1 MPARA
6 PDLPAAL
13 RARVL
18 APAAPDVS
26 LVAQALLD
34 LGGDSLAAL
43 VFFGSR
49 RTQASPDPQSAYDVV
64 ILTRDDAR
72 YYRALHTKGALRRPG
87 RVSAASRVLAPSQV
101 SLATP
106 PAGAASLR
114 VKGSVMTLDVFER
127 ETSPRRHDHFVVA
140 RMFQATSL
148 LYAADD
154 AVRERVLAALVAAH
168 RATFEWVRPSLPA
181 TFDVLDY
188 GRTLLA
194 VSMRAEIRPE
204 PTGRARTLWNSQR
217 DYLDP
222 VYACL
227 LDELRAEGRL
237 TEGEPGRY
245 ALAQPVGPAERWRL
259 RRYFQRSLVR
269 ATARWAKHMVTF
281 EGWLDYIVHK
291 AERHTGATITL
302 SARERRWPLVFLWPR
317 MLRYLHKGRATKES

>member
-6 PDLPAAL
+6 PDLAAVV

-18 APAAPDVS
+18 APVAPDVS
-26 LVAQALLD
+26 LLARALLE
-34 LGGDSLAAL
+34 LGGEHVAAL

-49 RTQASPDPQSAYDVV
+49 RTQANPDPQSAYDIV
-64 ILTRDDAR
+64 ILTHDDTR
-72 YYRALHTKGALRRPG
+72 YYRTLHAKGALRRPG
-87 RVSAASRVLAPSQV
+87 RVATASRVLAPSQV

-106 PAGAASLR
+106 PAGAAPLR
-114 VKGSVMTLDVFER
+114 VKGSVMTLEVFER
-127 ETSPRRHDHFVVA
+127 ETSPRRHDHFVAA

-148 LYAADD
+148 LHAADD
-154 AVRERVLAALVAAH
+154 AIRERVLAALVSAH
-168 RATFEWVRPSLPA
+168 RATFDWVRPSLPES
-181 TFDVLDY
+181 FDVAEY

-204 PTGRARTLWNSQR
+204 PAGRARALWESQR
-217 DYLDP
+217 DYLDA
-222 VYACL
+222 VYAEAL
-227 LDELRAEGRL
+227 EELSLAGRL
-237 TEGEPGRY
+237 TRTEGGRY
-245 ALAQPVGPAERWRL
+245 VLAQPVGPAERWRL

-317 MLRYLHKGRATKES
+317 MLRYLRKGRVARGG